1 MLGIGVKKTDNDL
14 NMYYTISNRNQ
25 TIDLSTVEKYDC
37 NLEVSSE
44 VEEQINS
51 YIQTNSRKG
60 IR

>member
-1 MLGIGVKKTDNDL
+1 
-14 NMYYTISNRNQ
+14 MYYTICNRDQ
-25 TIDLSTVEKYDC
+25 TIDLSTVEKYNR